1 MKHELEIIMAITM
14 ESPKHWWNHY
24 EADGS
29 HLAHSLNQCEIPFD
43 EQIIPFE
50 ESDVFF
56 DFHELEGTEIQ
67 TIHSFNRIPFRT
79 FVEFMDES
87 CIYVS
92 GICDT
97 MGILDGM
104 GIIPAKS
111 IESDSYRNSWLSM
124 YVCPI
129 YGNEIPSEPSFNRF
143 FKLLEK
149 YDGYN
154 LMRMVDMKDRFDE
167 TETNQMEV

>member
-1 MKHELEIIMAITM
+1 MKHELEIYIAITM
-14 ESPKHWWNHY
+14 ESPIYYWNGW
-24 EADGS
+24 EANGRD
-29 HLAHSLNQCEIPFD
+29 LARSLNKCEIPFD

-56 DFHELEGTEIQ
+56 DFDELEGTEIQ
-67 TIHSFNRIPFRT
+67 TIHSFNRIPFRK

-87 CIYVS
+87 CIYAS

-97 MGILDGM
+97 MGIMDAM
-104 GIIPAKS
+104 GIIPAKC
-111 IESDSYRNSWLSM
+111 IESDSYRNSWLSL

-149 YDGYN
+149 YDGCG

-167 TETNQMEV
+167 TETNQMEA

>member
-14 ESPKHWWNHY
+14 ESPKQWWNHY

-29 HLAHSLNQCEIPFD
+29 HLAHSLNECEIPFD

-56 DFHELEGTEIQ
+56 DFDELEGTEIQ
-67 TIHSFNRIPFRT
+67 TIHSFNRIPFRK
-79 FVEFMDES
+79 FVEFLDES

-92 GICDT
+92 GIVDT
-97 MGILDGM
+97 LGILDAM
-104 GIIPAKS
+104 GIIPAKC
-111 IESDSYRNSWLSM
+111 IETDSYRNSWLSM

-129 YGNEIPSEPSFNRF
+129 YGNEIPSEPSFHRF

-149 YDGYN
+149 YDGYD
-154 LMRMVDMKDRFDE
+154 LMRMMDMKDRFDE
-167 TETNQMEV
+167 TETNQMEE

>member
-1 MKHELEIIMAITM
+1 MKHELEIYMALTM

-29 HLAHSLNQCEIPFD
+29 HLAHSLNKCEIPFD

-56 DFHELEGTEIQ
+56 DFDELEGTEIQ
-67 TIHSFNRIPFRT
+67 TIHSFNRIPLRK
-79 FVEFMDES
+79 FVEFLDES

-92 GICDT
+92 GICET
-97 MGILDGM
+97 MGILCELGH
-104 GIIPAKS
+104 IPAKS
-111 IESDSYRNSWLSM
+111 IENDSYINSWLSI
-124 YVCPI
+124 YVCPM

-149 YDGYN
+149 YDGYD
-154 LMRMVDMKDRFDE
+154 LMRMVDMKERFDE
-167 TETNQMEV
+167 TETNNMEA